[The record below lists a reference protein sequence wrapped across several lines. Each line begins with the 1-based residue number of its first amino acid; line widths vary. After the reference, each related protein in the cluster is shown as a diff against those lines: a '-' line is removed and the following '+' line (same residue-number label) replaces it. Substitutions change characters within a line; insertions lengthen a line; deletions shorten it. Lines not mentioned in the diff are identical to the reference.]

1 MYSDLNN
8 QKYNYDYSN
17 NNIPFNTS
25 NYRNRNIN
33 SARTNRNHSYD
44 YKNNNQK
51 GRDKI
56 LNYNDNNIILSNEK
70 ILNNSNQYRIK
81 NLEERISSLEKMLH
95 YLDEFIHLKEE
106 EKSDHQNNIN
116 NLPIEPLI
124 IKINLLEKQLK
135 NLNKEKEDNN
145 KIISELKNKII
156 NLEKKIDNYNYNSMQ
171 DIIYSLSDKEKKL
184 NLLINDF
191 SDLAKESNNMI
202 NNKINE
208 KMNEYNIYNENRI
221 NEFLVLVHD
230 INQIIEKNE
239 IKLNKYYENVEKV
252 QADNLN
258 IIKFISVQEQK
269 FNSLDLIMN
278 EFNNM
283 KEKFYLIN
291 NNFNNNLIENLDIDL
306 LK

>member
-1 MYSDLNN
+1 MNTNLNTEN
-8 QKYNYDYSN
+8 YNYDYSD
-17 NNIPFNTS
+17 NNIPL
-25 NYRNRNIN
+25 NIPFKIKEN
-33 SARTNRNHSYD
+33 STRLNRNHSYD
-44 YKNNNQK
+44 YKIHNKPRFESVQ
-51 GRDKI
+51 I
-56 LNYNDNNIILSNEK
+56 YNDNIILSKNH
-70 ILNNSNQYRIK
+70 NNNNYSNDYRMS
-81 NLEERISSLEKMLH
+81 NLEERISSLEKMLR
-95 YLDEFIHLKEE
+95 YFDEFINLKEE
-106 EKSDHQNNIN
+106 EKKDNQNNT
-116 NLPIEPLI
+116 LVKPLI
-124 IKINLLEKQLK
+124 KKINLLEKDIQSLE
-135 NLNKEKEDNN
+135 KEKEENK
-145 KIISELKNKII
+145 KIIHELNDKII
-156 NLEKKIDNYNYNSMQ
+156 NLEKKVDKFSYNYNSIQ
-171 DIIYSLSDKEKKL
+171 DIINSLSDKEKKL
-184 NLLINDF
+184 NLLVSDF
-191 SDLAKESNNMI
+191 SDIGKEINEMI